1 MERAERIA
9 GWVWLPVHMFA
20 LSTLVSLLAKG
31 LASGGTPVSDA
42 QVTLIYYAISFA
54 YVLILLFRYLRRS
67 FGDLCSHKLDSLQ
80 AIVIGYVLYYVL
92 GYLVSAL
99 LGLADLR
106 LTNPNNELV
115 IQQTKLNPNV
125 MTVVSVLLAP
135 VAEETLFRGVAYGTL
150 RGKSVFLAYLV
161 STVLFAVYHMWSFLL
176 DGYGWTILLY
186 MLQYVPGGIA
196 LAWCYEK
203 SKNIWAPI
211 LLHMLV
217 NFISVSVRLLF

>member
-20 LSTLVSLLAKG
+20 LSFLVSLIAKG
-31 LASGGTPVSDA
+31 LASGGTVLSESY
-42 QVTLIYYAISFA
+42 VTLIYYGISFA
-54 YVLILLFRYLRRS
+54 FVLIVMFRYLRRS
-67 FGDLCSHKLDSLQ
+67 FGDMCDHKLDSLQ
-80 AIVIGYVLYYVL
+80 AVIIGYVLYYVL

-115 IQQTKLNPNV
+115 VQQTKLNPNV

-203 SKNIWAPI
+203 SKNIWAPVF
-211 LLHMLV
+211 LHMAINLITLTITV
-217 NFISVSVRLLF
+217 G